1 MTLLFLAAMT
11 GICSTEAL
19 RPGTVNVSGV
29 VCLLVS
35 LLMVYLGNVMP
46 RFRMNWYCGFKTPWA
61 LSSETV
67 WTRTQRVA
75 GRLLFAAGLIGAAG
89 SFAPGDTAKY
99 VLLLAP
105 LVLACGQSTVMS
117 WRFYRE
123 ESRK

>member
-1 MTLLFLAAMT
+1 
-11 GICSTEAL
+11 
-19 RPGTVNVSGV
+19 
-29 VCLLVS
+29 
-35 LLMVYLGNVMP
+35 MP

-89 SFAPGDTAKY
+89 SFAPGDTAKF

-105 LVLACGQSTVMS
+105 LVLACGLSTVMS